1 MKLKQHHY
9 KQHVKKNVFSNNCTL
24 CMADQLKMHKQKIR
38 MIKML
43 KKDKMDRDDF
53 EDFIGSA

>member
-1 MKLKQHHY
+1 
-9 KQHVKKNVFSNNCTL
+9 
-24 CMADQLKMHKQKIR
+24 MADQLKMHKQKIR

-53 EDFIGSA
+53 EDFIGGGGKIKGNKPFRR

>member
-1 MKLKQHHY
+1 
-9 KQHVKKNVFSNNCTL
+9 
-24 CMADQLKMHKQKIR
+24 MADQLKMHKQKIR

-53 EDFIGSA
+53 EDFIGGAQIKGGKSLRRKTFLK